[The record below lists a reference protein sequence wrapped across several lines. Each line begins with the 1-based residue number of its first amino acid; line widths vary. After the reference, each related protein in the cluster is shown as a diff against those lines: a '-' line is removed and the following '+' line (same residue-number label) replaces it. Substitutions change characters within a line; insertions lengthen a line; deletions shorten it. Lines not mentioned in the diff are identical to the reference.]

1 MEDIL
6 NAIMNSM
13 DERPLLYIILC
24 LILAIG
30 LLVYGIIRKL
40 SNN

>member
-13 DERPLLYIILC
+13 DERPVLYIVLC
-24 LILAIG
+24 VLLAIG
-30 LLVYGIIRKL
+30 LLIYGFKRKI